1 MPRTLIVIYD
11 IFYANITQ
19 NRHGGAAWTLPPV
32 KPVVESSPA
41 DPSQSLSFAAIQ
53 KLQLDEAFMPGN
65 DKRSLL
71 EIQEEQQAR
80 QAEDDFLR
88 WWAAEEERMKLESQA
103 AHVPSFHQGGQ
114 GKGSRTP
121 KGPRKKAPAKNT
133 PSAGVVNGAQTEAF
147 SPGGNVRY

>member
-41 DPSQSLSFAAIQ
+41 DASQSLSFAAIQ

-71 EIQEEQQAR
+71 EIQEEPDHWFAALTAITGEGPVQPQHDFDEAVEAWLEWGR
-80 QAEDDFLR
+80 Q
-88 WWAAEEERMKLESQA
+88 
-103 AHVPSFHQGGQ
+103 
-114 GKGSRTP
+114 KGII
-121 KGPRKKAPAKNT
+121 
-133 PSAGVVNGAQTEAF
+133 
-147 SPGGNVRY
+147 